1 MGRAAA
7 LGISVCAGVQ
17 GLHPE
22 LPCSFFRVS
31 DPDSQPMNEQQRLLD
46 RDQGSSTKICPHRA
60 CELSSKECWDPTDA
74 VLATFQNVK
83 RLLTLSIQTPS
94 PRVGFLVN
102 WNEFGTSPGK

>member
-31 DPDSQPMNEQQRLLD
+31 NPDSQPMNEQQRLLD
-46 RDQGSSTKICPHRA
+46 RDQGSSTKICPHSA
-60 CELSSKECWDPTDA
+60 WELSIKERWDPTDA
-74 VLATFQNVK
+74 VMATFQNMK
-83 RLLTLSIQTPS
+83 RLLTLNI
-94 PRVGFLVN
+94 
-102 WNEFGTSPGK
+102 

>member
-31 DPDSQPMNEQQRLLD
+31 NPDSQPMNEQQRLLD
-46 RDQGSSTKICPHRA
+46 RDQGSSTKICPQSA
-60 CELSSKECWDPTDA
+60 WELSIKKHWDPIDA

-83 RLLTLSIQTPS
+83 RLLTLNI
-94 PRVGFLVN
+94 
-102 WNEFGTSPGK
+102 

>member
-31 DPDSQPMNEQQRLLD
+31 NPDSQPMNEQQRLLD
-46 RDQGSSTKICPHRA
+46 RDQGSSTKICPHSTW
-60 CELSSKECWDPTDA
+60 ELSIKERWDPTDA
-74 VLATFQNVK
+74 VMATFQNVK
-83 RLLTLSIQTPS
+83 RLLTLNI
-94 PRVGFLVN
+94 
-102 WNEFGTSPGK
+102 

>member
-22 LPCSFFRVS
+22 LPCIFFRVS
-31 DPDSQPMNEQQRLLD
+31 NPDSQPMNEQQRLLD
-46 RDQGSSTKICPHRA
+46 RDQGSSTKICPHSAWGVSIKQR
-60 CELSSKECWDPTDA
+60 WDPIDA

-83 RLLTLSIQTPS
+83 RLLTLNI
-94 PRVGFLVN
+94 
-102 WNEFGTSPGK
+102 

>member
-7 LGISVCAGVQ
+7 LGISACAGVQ

-31 DPDSQPMNEQQRLLD
+31 NPDSQPMNEQQRLLD
-46 RDQGSSTKICPHRA
+46 RDQGSSTKICPHSA
-60 CELSSKECWDPTDA
+60 WELSIKQRWDPIDA

-83 RLLTLSIQTPS
+83 RLLTLNI
-94 PRVGFLVN
+94 
-102 WNEFGTSPGK
+102 

>member
-31 DPDSQPMNEQQRLLD
+31 NPDSQPMNEQQRLLD
-46 RDQGSSTKICPHRA
+46 RDQGSSTKICPQSAWEVSIKQR
-60 CELSSKECWDPTDA
+60 WDPIDA
-74 VLATFQNVK
+74 ELATCENVK
-83 RLLTLSIQTPS
+83 RLLTLNI
-94 PRVGFLVN
+94 
-102 WNEFGTSPGK
+102 